1 MVENNTI
8 TQKTD
13 IRGVAA
19 YALYLRNGDGS
30 IVRNNSISLD
40 GRVEKTN
47 AIGLSN
53 SREAVVQENSFVK
66 VETPIEVKDGSTV
79 KESSSRFNQPF

>member
-1 MVENNTI
+1 M
-8 TQKTD
+8 
-13 IRGVAA
+13 AA